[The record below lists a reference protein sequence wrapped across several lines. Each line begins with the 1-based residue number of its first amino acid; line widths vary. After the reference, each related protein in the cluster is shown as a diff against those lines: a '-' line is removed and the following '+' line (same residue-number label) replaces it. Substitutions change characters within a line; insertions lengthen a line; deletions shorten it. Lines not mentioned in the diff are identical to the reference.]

1 MTPDKLLN
9 SPFKF
14 PFICLWN
21 KRRTWHITSRVFHA
35 SLNLQAWSRSLNQVY
50 WEQLQLLLRAGLEP
64 WPGPPDFKSGALTTW
79 VHCLWPSFNSGRY
92 NSVVPMFGSNQT
104 LLNTI
109 QHPSESFNPL
119 SPDIKMH
126 ILITDL
132 NTFLV
137 ELVRRICLNIKTSY
151 PTAVS
156 DHFLYSCHLNVQT
169 SSDHVKRNF
178 LFIRA

>member
-1 MTPDKLLN
+1 
-9 SPFKF
+9 
-14 PFICLWN
+14 
-21 KRRTWHITSRVFHA
+21 
-35 SLNLQAWSRSLNQVY
+35 
-50 WEQLQLLLRAGLEP
+50 
-64 WPGPPDFKSGALTTW
+64 
-79 VHCLWPSFNSGRY
+79 
-92 NSVVPMFGSNQT
+92 MFGSNQT